1 MARRTSKPDAKKA
14 GPGRPSKYDAA
25 YAEQARKLCLLG
37 ATDEELA
44 DFFMVDVAT
53 VYRWKNE
60 VSEFCEAIKA
70 GKVQADAEVADKLY
84 HRAKGYSHEAVKIF
98 MPANASEPVYAPYVE
113 HYPPDTAAAFIW
125 LKNRQGARWKD
136 KTEVQITGDL
146 AGALA
151 ERRKKRLANEG

>member
-1 MARRTSKPDAKKA
+1 MTRRASKPDAEKA
-14 GPGRPSKYDAA
+14 GRGRPSKYDAA

-44 DFFMVDVAT
+44 DFFSVDVASI
-53 VYRWKNE
+53 YRWKNDHPK
-60 VSEFCEAIKA
+60 FCDAIKA
-70 GKVQADAEVADKLY
+70 GKLKADAEVADKLY

-98 MPANASEPVYAPYVE
+98 MPGGSSEPVYAPYTE

-125 LKNRQGARWKD
+125 LKNRQGGKWRD

-151 ERRKKRLANEG
+151 ERRKRRLADEG